1 MSYQQLTLENRP
13 VENKPFRYITLGEQ
27 VQFYDFIKKVGVF
40 KDKHENIKT
49 CASEFYTY
57 DCTFDSSHTKKVKY
71 LNCGVRGICPRCSM
85 SYARKRAEIM
95 YQYIKQNLADNL
107 DFDLKMNQIVLTLPK
122 ELHEDLDKKTFAKMI
137 KNFMVSFGIEAYGY
151 AIQYRHSKDPL
162 SSRYI
167 HAHVLSLNIKENFGV
182 IDNLP
187 NKHKLKIG
195 IKPKLI
201 KNDYYFDPSKMR
213 KCWSESISMFTDP
226 PFVQF
231 QKMIEKHKTDP
242 INVYS
247 QYTSVK
253 FDKKKTIH
261 NLAYIYRY
269 PIQDLFNVQ
278 VRNGSIDYLEREQF
292 DRANTILQIEEIKKD
307 PKNLAWCGL
316 MTSTKRDY
324 LEQLLINTIN
334 ELVIIKPIPFFIKQ
348 IDERSKKCPDCNYN
362 YSEIPIDKGKYLG
375 DNEPDFKKFL

>member
-1 MSYQQLTLENRP
+1 MSLQQLTLENRP
-13 VENKPFRYITLGEQ
+13 VENKSFRYITLDEQ
-27 VQFYDFIKKVGVF
+27 TRFCDFLEELGIF
-40 KDKHENIKT
+40 EDKLKNVKE
-49 CASEFYTY
+49 CASIYH
-57 DCTFDSSHTKKVKY
+57 TFECVNDPTHTKKVTY
-71 LNCGVRGICPRCSM
+71 LNCGTRGICIRCSM

-122 ELHEDLDKKTFAKMI
+122 ELHELDKKTFAKMI

-151 AIQYRHSKDPL
+151 VIQYRHSSDPL
-162 SSRYI
+162 SSKYV
-167 HAHVLSLNIKENFGV
+167 HAHVLTLNIKEF
-182 IDNLP
+182 DN
-187 NKHKLKIG
+187 
-195 IKPKLI
+195 KLI
-201 KNDYYFDPSKMR
+201 QNDYYFDLDKMR
-213 KCWSESISMFTDP
+213 ETWKNTINEFTDLDL
-226 PFVQF
+226 
-231 QKMIEKHKTDP
+231 KESDP
-242 INVYS
+242 VNIHSEYS
-247 QYTSVK
+247 SVK
-253 FDKKKTIH
+253 FDKKKIIH
-261 NLAYIYRY
+261 ILAYVYRY

-278 VRNGSIDYLEREQF
+278 VRNSTIDYLEEKQF

>member
-1 MSYQQLTLENRP
+1 MSLQQLTLENRP
-13 VENKPFRYITLGEQ
+13 LENKSFRYITLDEQ
-27 VQFYDFIKKVGVF
+27 TRFCDFLEELGIF
-40 KDKHENIKT
+40 EDKLKNVKE
-49 CASEFYTY
+49 CASIYH
-57 DCTFDSSHTKKVKY
+57 TFECVNDPTHTKKVTY
-71 LNCGVRGICPRCSM
+71 LNCGTRGICIRCSM

-122 ELHEDLDKKTFAKMI
+122 ELHELDKKTFAKMI
-137 KNFMVSFGIEAYGY
+137 KNFMSSFSIEAYGY
-151 AIQYRHSKDPL
+151 SIQFRHSSDPL
-162 SSRYI
+162 SSKYV
-167 HAHVLSLNIKENFGV
+167 HAHVLTLNIKEF
-182 IDNLP
+182 DN
-187 NKHKLKIG
+187 
-195 IKPKLI
+195 KLI
-201 KNDYYFDPSKMR
+201 QSDYYFDLDKMR
-213 KCWSESISMFTDP
+213 EIWKNTINEFTDLDL
-226 PFVQF
+226 
-231 QKMIEKHKTDP
+231 KESDP
-242 INVYS
+242 VNIHNEYS
-247 QYTSVK
+247 SVK
-253 FDKKKTIH
+253 FDKKKIIH
-261 NLAYIYRY
+261 ILAYVYRY

-278 VRNGSIDYLEREQF
+278 VRNGTIDYLEEKQF
-292 DRANTILQIEEIKKD
+292 DRSNTILQIEEIKKD

>member
-1 MSYQQLTLENRP
+1 LSLQQLTLENRP
-13 VENKPFRYITLGEQ
+13 VENKSFRYITLDEQ
-27 VQFYDFIKKVGVF
+27 TRFCDFLEELGIF
-40 KDKHENIKT
+40 EDKLKNVKE
-49 CASEFYTY
+49 CASIYH
-57 DCTFDSSHTKKVKY
+57 TFECVNDPTHTKKVTY
-71 LNCGVRGICPRCSM
+71 LLCGSRGICIRCSM

-151 AIQYRHSKDPL
+151 VIQYRHSSDPL
-162 SSRYI
+162 SSKYI
-167 HAHVLSLNIKENFGV
+167 HAHVLTLNIKEF
-182 IDNLP
+182 DN
-187 NKHKLKIG
+187 
-195 IKPKLI
+195 KLI
-201 KNDYYFDPSKMR
+201 QSDFYFDLDKMR
-213 KCWSESISMFTDP
+213 ETWKNTINEFTDLDL
-226 PFVQF
+226 
-231 QKMIEKHKTDP
+231 KESDP
-242 INVYS
+242 VNIHNEYS
-247 QYTSVK
+247 SVK
-253 FDKKKTIH
+253 FDKKKIIH
-261 NLAYIYRY
+261 ILAYVYRY

-292 DRANTILQIEEIKKD
+292 DRSNTILQIEEIKKD

>member
-1 MSYQQLTLENRP
+1 LSIQQLTLENRP
-13 VENKPFRYITLGEQ
+13 VENKSFRYITLDEQ
-27 VQFYDFIKKVGVF
+27 TRFCDFLEELGIF
-40 KDKHENIKT
+40 EDKLKNVKE
-49 CASEFYTY
+49 CASIYH
-57 DCTFDSSHTKKVKY
+57 TFECVNDPTHTKKVTY
-71 LNCGVRGICPRCSM
+71 LNCGIRGICIRCSM

-122 ELHEDLDKKTFAKMI
+122 ELHENLDKKIFAKMI
-137 KNFMVSFGIEAYGY
+137 KKFMTSFGIEAYGY
-151 AIQYRHSKDPL
+151 VIQYRHSSNPL
-162 SSRYI
+162 SSRFI
-167 HAHVLSLNIKENFGV
+167 HAHVLTLNIKEF
-182 IDNLP
+182 DN
-187 NKHKLKIG
+187 
-195 IKPKLI
+195 KLI
-201 KNDYYFDPSKMR
+201 QNDYYFDLDKMR
-213 KCWSESISMFTDP
+213 ETWKNTINEFTDLDL
-226 PFVQF
+226 
-231 QKMIEKHKTDP
+231 KESDP
-242 INVYS
+242 VNIHNEYS
-247 QYTSVK
+247 SVK
-253 FDKKKTIH
+253 FDKKKIIH
-261 NLAYIYRY
+261 ILAYVYRY

-278 VRNGSIDYLEREQF
+278 IRNGSIDYFKEKQF

>member
-1 MSYQQLTLENRP
+1 LSLQQLTLENRP
-13 VENKPFRYITLGEQ
+13 VENKSFRYITLDEQ
-27 VQFYDFIKKVGVF
+27 VRFYEFIKKIGVF
-40 KDKHENIKT
+40 QDKQEDIKT
-49 CASEFYTY
+49 CASIFH
-57 DCTFDSSHTKKVKY
+57 TFECVNDSSHTKKTTY
-71 LNCGVRGICPRCSM
+71 LNCGTRGICPRCSM

-122 ELHEDLDKKTFAKMI
+122 ELHENLDKKTFAKMI
-137 KNFMVSFGIEAYGY
+137 KKFMTSFGIEAYGY
-151 AIQYRHSKDPL
+151 VIQYRHSSDPL
-162 SSRYI
+162 SSKYI
-167 HAHVLSLNIKENFGV
+167 HAHVLTLNIKESN
-182 IDNLP
+182 
-187 NKHKLKIG
+187 NKI
-195 IKPKLI
+195 IE
-201 KNDYYFDPSKMR
+201 NEYYFDLDKMR
-213 KCWSESISMFTDP
+213 ETWKNTINEFTDLDL
-226 PFVQF
+226 
-231 QKMIEKHKTDP
+231 KESDP
-242 INVYS
+242 VNIHNEYS
-247 QYTSVK
+247 SVK
-253 FDKKKTIH
+253 FDKKKIIH
-261 NLAYIYRY
+261 ILAYVYRY

-278 VRNGSIDYLEREQF
+278 IRNGSIDYLEEKQF